1 MPSGM
6 AAAVRQQ
13 VARANKADLVLEKN
27 PYSSTGFT
35 NVIKVRG
42 KYQARLQVKGD
53 GQRKRYQHPLP
64 GLFDTAQEA
73 AEYLAIVKRDFGA
86 DGVTPPPRQIEHR
99 KPRTKPLAA
108 EPVATLLPQPV
119 HTPMAVAMARPMP
132 FPMVYVPCVEASPLT
147 VQPAACYTPPMLPV
161 VPLP

>member
-13 VARANKADLVLEKN
+13 VASADKANLVLEKN

-42 KYQARLQVKGD
+42 KFQARLQVKGD

-73 AEYLAIVKRDFGA
+73 AEYLAMVKRDFGA
-86 DGVTPPPRQIEHR
+86 DGVTPPPKQIEHC
-99 KPRTKPLAA
+99 KPRKKPAQLKPMQAA
-108 EPVATLLPQPV
+108 DVLEAQSSTIAFAVPTTVATA
-119 HTPMAVAMARPMP
+119 TPIH
-132 FPMVYVPCVEASPLT
+132 FPMLN
-147 VQPAACYTPPMLPV
+147 
-161 VPLP
+161 VPLVAATPLPTPAQC